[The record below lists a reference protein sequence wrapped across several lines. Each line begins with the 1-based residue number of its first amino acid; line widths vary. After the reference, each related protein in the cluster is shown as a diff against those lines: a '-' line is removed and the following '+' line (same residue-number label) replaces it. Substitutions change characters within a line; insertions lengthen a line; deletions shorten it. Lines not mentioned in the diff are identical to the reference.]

1 MIGYGLAHAIER
13 TSLTQLLSQILAF
26 GLLGFTP
33 ITYPIENLPSWLGS
47 VHRVLPFYHMGVI
60 VRGGLTKGIVADLG
74 VSYLIVLVWTLIAIG
89 LTALVLGRRK

>member
-1 MIGYGLAHAIER
+1 
-13 TSLTQLLSQILAF
+13 
-26 GLLGFTP
+26 
-33 ITYPIENLPSWLGS
+33 
-47 VHRVLPFYHMGVI
+47 MGVI